1 METNIIISG
10 VGGQGNLLA
19 SQILAKAAM
28 NRGYR
33 VRIGE
38 THGMAQRGGAV
49 TSHVRIGDVYGAL
62 VPEGRCDYLLGFE
75 PVEALR
81 QIRYMKKDGVAVVNE
96 KPVVPV
102 TVSIGDAV
110 YPDPEKRE
118 ERKEILKKMLNVDKI
133 GINAK
138 NFSYEA
144 YRKLKEITKAEIVD
158 VSGALSKAR
167 LVKEKDEIEK
177 IKKACNIVSEV
188 CEEIKSYIKEGIKEY
203 ELSAELTY
211 LMMKKGATEPSFTNI
226 CSFGENA
233 AEPHYTAGDRV
244 LKKGDYVLL
253 DFGARY
259 RRYISDITRTFVY
272 GKAEEK
278 QREIYETVK
287 KAQEIGF
294 ENLKAGVK
302 GGDVHNAVE
311 NFINSTKYK
320 GRFIHALGHSI
331 GLLVH
336 DGYGLH
342 PSIDL
347 TLEENMIF
355 TVEPGIYIPGYGGVR
370 IEDDVLIKKD
380 GIEILTKAPKD
391 FTEL

>member
-1 METNIIISG
+1 MHSRVEKIYKNLEEKIDLIYIENGSCPDINFLYLTEAESG
-10 VGGQGNLLA
+10 IFEGCVALA
-19 SQILAKAAM
+19 
-28 NRGYR
+28 
-33 VRIGE
+33 
-38 THGMAQRGGAV
+38 
-49 TSHVRIGDVYGAL
+49 
-62 VPEGRCDYLLGFE
+62 
-75 PVEALR
+75 
-81 QIRYMKKDGVAVVNE
+81 
-96 KPVVPV
+96 
-102 TVSIGDAV
+102 
-110 YPDPEKRE
+110 YPDSVEIVVSLLEEESAKKTGKKMYVFKKRE

-177 IKKACNIVSEV
+177 IKKACNIVSEI

-347 TLEENMIF
+347 TLEENMLF